1 MSCLLWPFVMVW
13 KLLAGVIRLTGR
25 LVAVITGFVLMV
37 AGIMRCFTIVG
48 LVIGIP
54 LIIFGFLL
62 MVRGLF

>member
-1 MSCLLWPFVMVW
+1 MLW

-25 LVAVITGFVLMV
+25 LVAVIIGFGLLV
-37 AGIMRCFTIVG
+37 AGIMLCFTIVG